1 MLTRVL
7 AILGLL
13 ACASGCTRLLTPL
26 GGDAPLGAASL
37 SAGEWSGTTTQGTP
51 IVFTVGA
58 NETITTITLGYDF
71 NGCSGSH
78 TFSDLLVPTRPD
90 VTCIPG
96 PCTGALTTYRAFGY
110 SNGSPA
116 TGPYTQINGLFLPGG
131 EARGQAVFS
140 AYPNC
145 GTTPPVEWTATKR

>member
-7 AILGLL
+7 AVL
-13 ACASGCTRLLTPL
+13 AVLAIASGCTRLLTPL
-26 GGDAPLGAASL
+26 AGGVPGGGASL
-37 SAGEWSGTTTQGTP
+37 SVGEWSGTTAQGMP
-51 IVFTVGA
+51 IAFTVGP
-58 NETITTITLGYDF
+58 NETITTITLGYAF

-78 TFSDLLVPTRPD
+78 TFADLLVPTRPD

-116 TGPYTQINGLFLPGG
+116 AGPYTQINGVFLPGG

-140 AYPNC
+140 AYPSC
-145 GTTPPVEWTATKR
+145 GTAPPVEWTATKR